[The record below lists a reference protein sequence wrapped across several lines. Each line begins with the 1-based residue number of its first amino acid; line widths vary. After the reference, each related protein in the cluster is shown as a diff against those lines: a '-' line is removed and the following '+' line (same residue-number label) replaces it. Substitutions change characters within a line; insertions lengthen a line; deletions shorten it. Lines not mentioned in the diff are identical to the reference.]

1 MAKLLDE
8 NGLEIVKNW
17 ISDNFLKLQGRG
29 FSFSF

>member
-17 ISDNFLKLQGRG
+17 ISDNFFPKNEGIG
-29 FSFSF
+29 IKS

>member
-17 ISDNFLKLQGRG
+17 ISDNFLKLQGG
-29 FSFSF
+29 GS

>member
-17 ISDNFLKLQGRG
+17 ISDNFFPKNGG
-29 FSFSF
+29 GIGIKS

>member
-17 ISDNFLKLQGRG
+17 ISDNFFPKNGG
-29 FSFSF
+29 DVSI

>member
-17 ISDNFLKLQGRG
+17 ISDNFLKLQGG
-29 FSFSF
+29 GGI